1 MRLMKAAMAAVIIM
15 SAGAATAQTTADPH
29 AGQNAAVKKPDVSAN
44 GGPASKGANS
54 FTKKQAAD
62 RMAKAGYTPSG
73 ELTKD
78 KDGLWHASA
87 TKDGKTMDVSL
98 DFKGNVNA
106 Q

>member
-1 MRLMKAAMAAVIIM
+1 MRIVIAALAAAALA
-15 SAGAATAQTTADPH
+15 SAGAAAAQTGTSANPN
-29 AGQNAAVKKPDVSAN
+29 AGENAAVKKPDTA
-44 GGPASKGANS
+44 GTPSKGANS
-54 FTKKQAAD
+54 FTRKQAAN

-78 KDGLWHASA
+78 KDGLWHATA

-106 Q
+106 R